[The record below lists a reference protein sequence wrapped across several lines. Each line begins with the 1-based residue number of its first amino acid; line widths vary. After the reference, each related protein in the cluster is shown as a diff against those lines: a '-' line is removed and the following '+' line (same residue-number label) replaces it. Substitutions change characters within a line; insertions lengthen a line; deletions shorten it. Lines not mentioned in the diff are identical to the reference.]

1 MKKLLN
7 KKGFTLIELIVVIA
21 IIAILAAILIPALL
35 SYIEQAN
42 IAREQS
48 NARSEFTRMA
58 LEVATENAAASPA
71 VTNPTDD
78 MACTTTYTGTVI
90 SDFTCVGAYGTY
102 SDPDFAHTENAPV
115 E

>member
-1 MKKLLN
+1 MN
-7 KKGFTLIELIVVIA
+7 KKGFTLIELIVGIA